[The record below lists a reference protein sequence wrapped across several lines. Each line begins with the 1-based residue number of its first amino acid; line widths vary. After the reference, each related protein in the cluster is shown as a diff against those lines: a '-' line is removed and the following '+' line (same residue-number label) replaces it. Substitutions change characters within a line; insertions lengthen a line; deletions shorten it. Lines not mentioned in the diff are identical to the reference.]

1 MSLESLLSIAILHCG
16 LGESVIDEELDAQ
29 GPADQVVAEIEY
41 HTPLTP
47 PRRPF
52 SSCPVANSA
61 YR

>member
-1 MSLESLLSIAILHCG
+1 MSLASLLLITILHCS
-16 LGESVIDEELDAQ
+16 LGESVIDEKLDALE
-29 GPADQVVAEIEY
+29 PADQVVAEIEY
-41 HTPLTP
+41 DTPLTP